1 VTVVKDAFHSVESA
15 HEYLGLLG
23 EALEEAQLSIQEDI
37 DGLTPVGG
45 EDTARRLHALRLVSY
60 KLDQLRHHLG
70 ASSRILNDL
79 RTLRRLLLSVAELPR
94 MVAHSAG
101 DVDVQ

>member
-1 VTVVKDAFHSVESA
+1 VTVFKGAFHSIESA

-23 EALEEAQLSIQEDI
+23 EALEEAQHTIQEDI

-45 EDTARRLHALRLVSY
+45 EDRARRLHALQLVSY
-60 KLDQLRHHLG
+60 KLDQLRHHVG

-79 RTLRRLLLSVAELPR
+79 RTLRRLLLSVAKLPR
-94 MVAHSAG
+94 MVGRSAG